1 MVEGANSENL
11 QVSIIIDGMETVI
24 KPDQINKI
32 SLPAYLDTQAA
43 KNKNIYTTVA
53 TIQIANTSTFTSY
66 LYSVFPGSRD
76 KLINDL
82 KSSRWGTDGYCFGTT
97 KTENAKG
104 VWLSYPTAGSTG
116 GKNIEWTLQRA
127 NQWLTFRIKDAYD
140 GTEYYD
146 TGNQFEHSNKL
157 SYDLEGEVS
166 GEMVNYQVLES
177 DPDRSNPA
185 MAIYPYLS
193 EKGAL
198 QLDSDSTHSK
208 LVLAPTEAVVVP
220 LMVQYF
226 TYKDEDSIS
235 KIISFDLRPSLYS
248 DPINY
253 LIEFDV
259 TSTDTVQQ
267 KSARSSLN
275 RLMSKTML
283 ESVQASTASTL
294 QEQRAIINA
303 SRYKTII
310 KNQ

>member
-1 MVEGANSENL
+1 
-11 QVSIIIDGMETVI
+11 
-24 KPDQINKI
+24 
-32 SLPAYLDTQAA
+32 
-43 KNKNIYTTVA
+43 
-53 TIQIANTSTFTSY
+53 
-66 LYSVFPGSRD
+66 
-76 KLINDL
+76 
-82 KSSRWGTDGYCFGTT
+82 
-97 KTENAKG
+97 
-104 VWLSYPTAGSTG
+104 
-116 GKNIEWTLQRA
+116 
-127 NQWLTFRIKDAYD
+127 
-140 GTEYYD
+140 
-146 TGNQFEHSNKL
+146 
-157 SYDLEGEVS
+157 
-166 GEMVNYQVLES
+166 
-177 DPDRSNPA
+177 

-220 LMVQYF
+220 LMVQY
-226 TYKDEDSIS
+226 YVPDNSIS